1 MASDVTNMVD
11 PPIPLS
17 IAAPYTSFPLSG
29 VINQNHTHAPME
41 NIIPIKYVTCNE
53 QERVYMFFIL
63 CLLGNFACF
72 LLSADFFS
80 KSFFIII
87 SGITPE
93 CQIV

>member
-11 PPIPLS
+11 PPIPLN

-53 QERVYMFFIL
+53 QERVYM
-63 CLLGNFACF
+63 
-72 LLSADFFS
+72 
-80 KSFFIII
+80 SFHSLPTGKF
-87 SGITPE
+87 
-93 CQIV
+93 CMLFVVC